1 MHIVFWGTILVGLTV
16 LGAGG
21 PVAAG
26 QSTDLGELTTNSS
39 SDLPDKFSREIQGDG
54 TRMVFDVDLSLLHS
68 PTKPGSAIR
77 VTAGGFA
84 NGHRVVWID
93 IGVIRT
99 DGGLDTRAQTQMNL
113 PV

>member
-1 MHIVFWGTILVGLTV
+1 MHIAVWGTILVGLTV
-16 LGAGG
+16 LGVSG

-26 QSTDLGELTTNSS
+26 QPTDVGDITTNSS
-39 SDLPDKFSREIQGDG
+39 SDLPDEFSREIQGDG

-84 NGHRVVWID
+84 NGHRVMWID
-93 IGVIRT
+93 IGGIRT
-99 DGGLDTRAQTQMNL
+99 DGGLDTRSQTQMNL